1 MIMLLVNLAHCLKQP
16 TGITSY
22 ALTLVPFLN
31 QLQPRYLSP
40 MPLAGEAEEWRL
52 SVPTDMTAA
61 AGFKGHLKRLWW
73 TQTQLPQIADNAQAS
88 LIFSPL
94 PEAPRGSQTPFVLTM
109 HDLIPL
115 RFNRP
120 WSPTRLYYRHYLPGL
135 LAEAQHIICNSQTT
149 ADDVMAVYGCAAKQ
163 LSVIPL
169 AYDESR
175 FRWLDL
181 PPQNYFLC
189 LGRSAPHKN
198 WGRILR
204 AFARLP
210 QRHQYELWLAGPTD
224 HRFTPPLLAQA
235 EELGIAHQ
243 LRVLDFLEPEE
254 LVNVINQ
261 AIALVF
267 PSLWEG
273 FGIPILEAM
282 ACGTPV
288 ITSNGLPMAEVAG
301 DGALLVEPRED
312 KSIAQAMER
321 LVREEN
327 LRHQLRTAGF
337 ANLKKFSQQ
346 KMGTATVEVL
356 KQFM

>member
-1 MIMLLVNLAHCLKQP
+1 M
-16 TGITSY
+16 
-22 ALTLVPFLN
+22 
-31 QLQPRYLSP
+31 
-40 MPLAGEAEEWRL
+40 
-52 SVPTDMTAA
+52 
-61 AGFKGHLKRLWW
+61 
-73 TQTQLPQIADNAQAS
+73 
-88 LIFSPL
+88 
-94 PEAPRGSQTPFVLTM
+94 
-109 HDLIPL
+109 
-115 RFNRP
+115 
-120 WSPTRLYYRHYLPGL
+120 
-135 LAEAQHIICNSQTT
+135 
-149 ADDVMAVYGCAAKQ
+149 
-163 LSVIPL
+163 
-169 AYDESR
+169 
-175 FRWLDL
+175 
-181 PPQNYFLC
+181 
-189 LGRSAPHKN
+189 
-198 WGRILR
+198 
-204 AFARLP
+204 
-210 QRHQYELWLAGPTD
+210 AGPTD

-243 LRVLDFLEPEE
+243 LKVLDFLEPEE

-321 LVREEN
+321 LVREED